1 MNERD
6 RFQRYRL
13 QQGAERI
20 EREAEGTRRSAG
32 TKGKRRG
39 SLRSAG
45 RIVGTLVLVVVL
57 TAAIFSGIF
66 LAYVNS
72 NLKGNVEFYI
82 DEFESK
88 VSTELYAQNAET
100 QEWELYQTLF
110 MEGENRI
117 WVDLEDIPK
126 NLQKA
131 AVAIEDRRFYSH
143 HGVDFIGTSRA
154 IFKTVLG
161 GSVQG
166 GSTLTQQLIK
176 NATGDNQTTVKRKV
190 IEIYRAL
197 ECEKRYEKD
206 ELLEAYLNEVFF
218 GESCYGV
225 KTAAL
230 MYFGK
235 DVSELTLAECASLI
249 AITNNPSRFDPL
261 LGEWQR
267 GNNLERQHLVLDAMY
282 KQEKI
287 SESEYNAALAE
298 DVVFTNGYTI
308 HNNFMGEDGIIS
320 GEALV
325 KQLEEQQQEE
335 NEEKQVSTAWNS
347 YFTDAMIEDVAAAL
361 MEKYGYDYGTAID
374 QVYGGG
380 YKIYTTVDLAC
391 QEITEDVFENTEN
404 IPYTTTRT
412 GSDGNTITEQLQG
425 AITIMDPYNG
435 DVKAMVGGAGA
446 KTADRG
452 WNWATEPR
460 PCGSSTKPISVYAP
474 ALDQGIITAASTID
488 DYPVMLLQVGSNP
501 ANKQA
506 WPKNDSGDY
515 RGLVTLRRAIFKS
528 LNTCAIRVCNALGTE
543 ASYDF
548 MTQNLGFTTLTREDS
563 QQMGNMALGG
573 YSVGVT
579 TEEMCAAFCTFPN
592 EGVYNK
598 PRTFIRVEDVN
609 GKPVLENEVQS
620 RTAMKASTAC
630 IMNSMMQDV
639 ITQGTGG
646 AAYFSG
652 MHIAGKTGTTNDL
665 KDKYFVGY
673 SPYYCAAVWC
683 GYESNTRIN
692 SGGINPAAVMWQKVM
707 SRLHEG
713 LEDKSFPSS
722 GLVAVTVC
730 QDSGMLA
737 TTACESDPRGSR
749 VVTEY
754 CASDNVP
761 TEYCTMHTGSG
772 KLNYSRAH
780 FYDFPELVAL
790 DDEFVMD
797 GGYIMN
803 DGTTT
808 MEIPDPMEGISGAG
822 GVTDPESIYQAPDTN
837 MQTPGEDDLVPGG
850 DVDPYLV
857 W

>member
-1 MNERD
+1 MRKNERND
-6 RFQRYRL
+6 PRSSSGRRM
-13 QQGAERI
+13 QQGANRI
-20 EREAEGTRRSAG
+20 EQGESRMQSQPRHP
-32 TKGKRRG
+32 KKKIIRG
-39 SLRSAG
+39 RDLRGIG
-45 RIVGTLVLVVVL
+45 RIVGTLLLVVVV
-57 TAAIFSGIF
+57 TMTIFFGIF
-66 LAYVNS
+66 LAYVRS

-88 VSTELYAQNAET
+88 VSTELYAENEKNG
-100 QEWELYQTLF
+100 EWELYQTLF

-126 NLQKA
+126 DLQKA
-131 AVAIEDRRFYSH
+131 AVAIEDKRFYSH

-154 IFKTVLG
+154 IFKTMLG

-206 ELLEAYLNEVFF
+206 EILEAYLNEVFF

-235 DVSELTLAECASLI
+235 DVSDLTLAECASLI

-267 GNNLERQHLVLDAMY
+267 GNNLERQSLVLKAMLDQ
-282 KQEKI
+282 KKI
-287 SESEYNAALAE
+287 SRSEYDAAMSE
-298 DVVFTNGYTI
+298 DVLYTNGYTI
-308 HNNFMGEDGIIS
+308 HNNFMGEDGIVS
-320 GEALV
+320 GEDLV
-325 KQLEEQQQEE
+325 KQLEKAQEE
-335 NEEKQVSTAWNS
+335 STKQVSTAWNS
-347 YFTDAMIEDVAAAL
+347 YFTDAMIEDVADAL
-361 MEKYGYDYGTAID
+361 MDKFGYDYNTAIN

-380 YKIYTTVDLAC
+380 YKIYTTVNLDYQKIA
-391 QEITEDVFENTEN
+391 ENVYEDTANL
-404 IPYTTTRT
+404 PYTTTRT
-412 GSDGNTITEQLQG
+412 GSDGNTITEQLQS
-425 AITIMDPYNG
+425 AITVMDPYTG
-435 DVKAMVGGAGA
+435 DIVAMVGGAGA

-474 ALDQGIITAASTID
+474 ALDNGTITAATTLD
-488 DYPVMLLQVGSNP
+488 DYPVMMLQIGDDPQNTQP
-501 ANKQA
+501 

-515 RGLVTLRRAIFKS
+515 RGLVTVRRAIFKS
-528 LNTCAIRVCNALGTE
+528 LNTCAIRVCNALGAKE
-543 ASYDF
+543 SYNF
-548 MTQNLGFTTLTREDS
+548 MTENLGFSTLTAEDS
-563 QQMGNMALGG
+563 NQLGNMALGG

-579 TEEMCAAFCTFPN
+579 TEEMCAAYCTFPN
-592 EGVYNK
+592 EGVFNK
-598 PRTFIRVEDVN
+598 PRTFVKVEDAN
-609 GKPVLENEVQS
+609 GKVVLENEVQS
-620 RTAMKASTAC
+620 RSAMKASTAS
-630 IMNSMMQDV
+630 IMNSMLQDV

-692 SGGINPAAVMWQKVM
+692 SGGINPAAVLWQKVM
-707 SRLHEG
+707 SKIHEN
-713 LEDKSFPSS
+713 LADKSFESS
-722 GLVAVTVC
+722 GLVAVNVC

-737 TTACESDPRGSR
+737 TAACENDPRGSR
-749 VVTEY
+749 VTTEY

-761 TEYCTMHTGSG
+761 TEYCTMHTGG
-772 KLNYSRAH
+772 GTLNYSRAH
-780 FYDFPELVAL
+780 FFDYPDLVAL
-790 DDEFVMD
+790 DDDYVQF
-797 GGYIMN
+797 GGYIMS
-803 DGTTT
+803 DGSTNTEG
-808 MEIPDPMEGISGAG
+808 MDPNAGISGAEG
-822 GVTDPESIYQAPDTN
+822 GQINPDDIYYAPD
-837 MQTPGEDDLVPGG
+837 
-850 DVDPYLV
+850 DPNNPNYRSNDGAN
-857 W
+857 